1 MQCIQILTES
11 AAPLSM
17 ADDVALVVALLSAGL
32 PRAYFSGWR
41 RTMYILGMKRQKRLT
56 VALRITHMQRL
67 EI

>member
-1 MQCIQILTES
+1 
-11 AAPLSM
+11 M
-17 ADDVALVVALLSAGL
+17 ADEVALVVALLSAGL
-32 PRAYFSGWR
+32 PRAYFSGWS